1 MTARPGTRPTR
12 AASIQRISNPES
24 AVFIRSSNVLP
35 KEMKIEDFKSMK
47 IKGICA
53 PSEETMDVMKRS
65 QMSSA
70 YLNHFCP

>member
-35 KEMKIEDFKSMK
+35 KEMKIEDFKSIK
-47 IKGICA
+47 IKGISA
-53 PSEETMDVMKRS
+53 PSE
-65 QMSSA
+65 
-70 YLNHFCP
+70 